1 MPVLGSGHPQA
12 DIFMVKFSPRQEE
25 IEEGVAFYGRSGSA
39 LLKSLK
45 RLNVDPMTV
54 YGTVLIKCP
63 VADTSLAADECVARI
78 QEEFAIV
85 DPRIVVIMGRDALDT
100 FNDQRLP
107 MARELKYSPGE
118 LQQLTPTTSALTVPN
133 IDDCLDEEGGKRDFW
148 QAFKALGGWYD
159 DLPPY

>member
-63 VADTSLAADECVARI
+63 VADTSQAADECVARI
-78 QEEFAIV
+78 GEEFAIV

-118 LQQLTPTTSALTVPN
+118 LQQLTPTTSALAVPN
-133 IDDCLDEEGGKRDFW
+133 IDDCLDEEDRKKDFW
-148 QAFKALGGWYD
+148 QAFKTLGSWYD